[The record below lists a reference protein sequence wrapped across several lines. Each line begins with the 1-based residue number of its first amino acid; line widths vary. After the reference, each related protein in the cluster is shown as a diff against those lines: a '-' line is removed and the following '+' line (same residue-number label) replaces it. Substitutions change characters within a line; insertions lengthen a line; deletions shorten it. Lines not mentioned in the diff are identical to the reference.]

1 VSLGLLRPFR
11 PLGVLGVADRPAEAP
26 SICSSATQFGEAVPG
41 VSVTVTGHAFSTNAL
56 TDAHGSATI
65 TLAAGHG
72 SLHVSLSAPT
82 YRTLTTLIN

>member
-1 VSLGLLRPFR
+1 MRVTGLPRKLPKRASTVHLLVR
-11 PLGVLGVADRPAEAP
+11 D
-26 SICSSATQFGEAVPG
+26 QFGEAVPG

-56 TDAHGSATI
+56 TDAHGSAII

-82 YRTLTTLIN
+82 YRTLTTLIK

>member
-1 VSLGLLRPFR
+1 
-11 PLGVLGVADRPAEAP
+11 
-26 SICSSATQFGEAVPG
+26 

-82 YRTLTTLIN
+82 YRTLTTLIK